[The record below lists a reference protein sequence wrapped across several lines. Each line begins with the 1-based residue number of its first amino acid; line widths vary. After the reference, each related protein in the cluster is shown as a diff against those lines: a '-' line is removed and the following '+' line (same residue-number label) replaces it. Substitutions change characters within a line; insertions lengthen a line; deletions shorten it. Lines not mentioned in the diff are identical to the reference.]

1 MLIFLRLEPFASI
14 HHFWLSLVF
23 DHRDTFKELF
33 NQLALRHTKQL
44 IRDELRLPIQQRF
57 VITMPFTAIEEQHY
71 RSMFQQMC
79 DDCGLNLQGAPLN
92 DDWDP
97 DDPHVIEKMRSWL
110 VRLRQTALH
119 PEVGTRNRRALGRK
133 EGPLHTVN
141 EVLEAMLDQSEIGLR
156 ADQRAHLLAKLKLG
170 QTFENSP
177 YVRRAL
183 EIWTEVLQ
191 EASAIVLECR
201 EQLAREI
208 EATDTDRKIREG
220 SERPENSSE
229 DEAQAAGGFLYNNP
243 EAVSRIGTFRN
254 RLRAALEI
262 EHMALFFRA
271 NAHFQIKSNP
281 DMTDPNSRAFKD
293 LERLETEGYELAKK
307 VRQEILKEV
316 IYIFQFDE
324 MH

>member
-1 MLIFLRLEPFASI
+1 
-14 HHFWLSLVF
+14 
-23 DHRDTFKELF
+23 
-33 NQLALRHTKQL
+33 
-44 IRDELRLPIQQRF
+44 
-57 VITMPFTAIEEQHY
+57 
-71 RSMFQQMC
+71 MFQQMC